1 MEADVDR
8 ALVKLLDKGKRFDCQ
23 DVADLVAPRTPA
35 IPALS
40 SLMAPDLA
48 VYDRLLARVNR

>member
-1 MEADVDR
+1 MEADVDK
-8 ALVKLLDKGKRFDCQ
+8 ALSNLLDQGKRFDCQ
-23 DVADLVAPRTPA
+23 DVRDLVAPRTPA

-40 SLMAPDLA
+40 SLAAPDLA